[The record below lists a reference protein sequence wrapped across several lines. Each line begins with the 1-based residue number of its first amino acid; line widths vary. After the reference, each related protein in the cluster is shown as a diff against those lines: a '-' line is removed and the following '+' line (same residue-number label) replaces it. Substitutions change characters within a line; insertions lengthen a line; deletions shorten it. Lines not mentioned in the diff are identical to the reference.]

1 MNRSRVI
8 WALTN
13 VELTPGELITVT
25 MKMALEL
32 DEEKALQFGTSLYE
46 MIVAED
52 DEDQELVTKKTT
64 LLAICASIID
74 SLASEEKIEEIAYK
88 LLIPDTEAELRV
100 EYEKFLN
107 GDEDEDF
114 EAFKDAVAQR
124 NKMLDRFDSIEGPGL
139 DSN

>member
-1 MNRSRVI
+1 
-8 WALTN
+8 
-13 VELTPGELITVT
+13 

-74 SLASEEKIEEIAYK
+74 SLASDEKIEEIAYK
-88 LLIPDTEAELRV
+88 LLIPDTEAELRA
-100 EYEKFLN
+100 YTKIMLIGRPSEKC
-107 GDEDEDF
+107 
-114 EAFKDAVAQR
+114 
-124 NKMLDRFDSIEGPGL
+124 
-139 DSN
+139 